1 MPRGVD
7 LGIDP
12 EDLPFGADDVGDP
25 LCVGRVLAV
34 ASAVGEPDL
43 PSCVREK
50 GEVEAELLRERAVLL
65 LGIEADSQN
74 LDVVLLEL
82 PNVVAEP
89 ATFGGSAGG
98 VGLGIEPEDDD
109 LSEVLLQPNEI
120 SKMIPDLEL
129 GGFLSFLEH
138 DRVSRSPNEA
148 RRRL

>member
-7 LGIDP
+7 LGIDR
-12 EDLPFGADDVGDP
+12 EDIPIGADDAGDP
-25 LCVGRVLAV
+25 PRVNRVLGV
-34 ASAVGEPDL
+34 ASAVGEPDA
-43 PSCVREK
+43 PCGVAEK
-50 GEVEAELLRERAVLL
+50 GEIEAELLRERAVLV

-74 LDVVLLEL
+74 LYVLLLEL

-98 VGLGIEPEDDD
+98 VGLGIEPEDYD
-109 LSEVLLQPNEI
+109 LSEVVLQPNEI
-120 SKMIPDLEL
+120 SEMIPDLEL

-138 DRVSRSPNEA
+138 GRFSRSPNET